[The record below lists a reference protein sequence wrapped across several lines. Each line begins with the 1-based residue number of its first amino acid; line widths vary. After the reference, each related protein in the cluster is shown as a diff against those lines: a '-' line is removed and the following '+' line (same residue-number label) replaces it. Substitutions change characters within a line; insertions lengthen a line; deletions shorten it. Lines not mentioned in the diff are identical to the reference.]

1 MSATIKTPF
10 SNIQQELLQLYERHI
25 SDDDLMN
32 IKELIG
38 QYFAKRLTNLADNAW
53 DRNQWT
59 HQDMEN
65 ILNDP
70 NQQVPYEYSIRHE
83 RLTCIATKPLNISPI
98 YQALQS
104 KAYKWFVTNEILTE
118 YEEQIGM
125 RLGISR
131 TDIEFPEVKVLKAN
145 EFLEI
150 IKNL

>member
-10 SNIQQELLQLYERHI
+10 SNIQQELLQLYARHI

-38 QYFAKRLTNLADNAW
+38 QYFAKRLTNLADNVW

-70 NQQVPYEYSIRHE
+70 NQ
-83 RLTCIATKPLNISPI
+83 
-98 YQALQS
+98 
-104 KAYKWFVTNEILTE
+104 
-118 YEEQIGM
+118 
-125 RLGISR
+125 
-131 TDIEFPEVKVLKAN
+131 
-145 EFLEI
+145 
-150 IKNL
+150 